1 MKIKNALDKRVW
13 RKTVLVN
20 GESVA
25 DTDLK
30 VFALKTGP
38 RGYIDCFHYPYR
50 VAKDGDSL
58 AKYRIRASVEVIN

>member
-1 MKIKNALDKRVW
+1 MKIKDPRDNRVW
-13 RKTVLVN
+13 KKTVLVN

-25 DTDLK
+25 DTGLK

-38 RGYIDCFHYPYR
+38 KGFVDCFHYTYR
-50 VAKDGDSL
+50 VAKDGNSL